1 MFIPNFLEYIIAIGQ
16 PCNPVSLA
24 MKEEELPLSSTNLRS
39 KPTLNLSEDQS
50 DQALTKKQE
59 QTLTATQEK

>member
-1 MFIPNFLEYIIAIGQ
+1 
-16 PCNPVSLA
+16 

>member
-1 MFIPNFLEYIIAIGQ
+1 
-16 PCNPVSLA
+16 

-39 KPTLNLSEDQS
+39 KSTLNLSEDQS
-50 DQALTKKQE
+50 AQALTKKQE